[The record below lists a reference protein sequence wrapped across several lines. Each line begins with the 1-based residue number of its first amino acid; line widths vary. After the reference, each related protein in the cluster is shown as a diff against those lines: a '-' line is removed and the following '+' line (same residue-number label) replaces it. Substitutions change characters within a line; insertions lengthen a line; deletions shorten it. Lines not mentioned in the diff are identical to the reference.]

1 LATVNVPLAATVQFT
16 AAYIPLIDIA
26 PFSVAVALKGHTF
39 GLLGVR
45 MKDNPDPTMVPD
57 IDPPSLLAVFA
68 KEVDH
73 IPDTELL
80 SDRTSVNTIVPL
92 PDWLLRIVPDHLP
105 TMSVAVGAVETNP
118 HATTPHAT
126 KAAVP
131 TIFNSRRMSAPGR
144 VRRPTSYAETS
155 VCRTVRTGACALR
168 ISALQAR
175 GVALSPEGSRK

>member
-1 LATVNVPLAATVQFT
+1 MRRLRVPHRRDKRNSRQQHRRKPPCETPPRGSPDYCLATVNVPLAATVQFT

-26 PFSVAVALKGHTF
+26 PLSVEVFSVAVALKGHAF

-80 SDRTSVNTIVPL
+80 SDRASVNTIVPL
-92 PDWLLRIVPDHLP
+92 PDWLLMIVPDQLP
-105 TMSVAVGAVETNP
+105 TMSAAEGAGETR
-118 HATTPHAT
+118 PHAT

-144 VRRPTSYAETS
+144 V
-155 VCRTVRTGACALR
+155 
-168 ISALQAR
+168 
-175 GVALSPEGSRK
+175 

>member
-1 LATVNVPLAATVQFT
+1 MRRLRVPHRRDKRNSRQQHRRKPPCETPPRGSPDYCLATVNVPLAATVQFT

-26 PFSVAVALKGHTF
+26 PL
-39 GLLGVR
+39 
-45 MKDNPDPTMVPD
+45 
-57 IDPPSLLAVFA
+57 SLLAVFA

-155 VCRTVRTGACALR
+155 VCRTVR
-168 ISALQAR
+168 
-175 GVALSPEGSRK
+175 